1 MIKKSLP
8 LQAFCFLDI
17 YGYPIPLT
25 QNVGSC
31 YTSQRKNENLLSLG
45 GVVRM
50 KTNILSWLQEG
61 NITVPAVLF
70 SEYRNMNLNEYEL
83 VLLLNIITFIE
94 KGNDFP
100 TPEELSSRMTIT
112 ISECNEMLRR
122 LIQKGF
128 IEIMDEYSS
137 EGIMFEK
144 YSLGP
149 LWERLV
155 EQFLMKNK
163 NEQEVTKKA
172 DESNLYTCFE
182 KEFGRPLSPFECESL
197 AMWMDD
203 DHHDPTIIKAAL
215 REAVM
220 SGKLNF
226 RYIDRI
232 LFEWKKN
239 GIKTIEQAKN
249 HGRKFR
255 QKQTQNRPT
264 QESQASTNSVPF
276 YNWLEQ

>member
-1 MIKKSLP
+1 MK
-8 LQAFCFLDI
+8 A
-17 YGYPIPLT
+17 
-25 QNVGSC
+25 
-31 YTSQRKNENLLSLG
+31 NLLA
-45 GVVRM
+45 
-50 KTNILSWLQEG
+50 WLNEG
-61 NITVPAVLF
+61 NITIPALLF
-70 SEYRNMNLNEYEL
+70 SEYRNLNLNETEL
-83 VLLLNIITFIE
+83 VLLLNIITFLE

-100 TPEELSSRMTIT
+100 TPEELSARMTIS
-112 ISECNEMLRR
+112 ISDCSLLLRK
-122 LIQKGF
+122 LIQRGF
-128 IEIMDEYSS
+128 LEIREEYSN
-137 EGIMFEK
+137 EGIRFEK
-144 YSLGP
+144 YSVMP
-149 LWERLV
+149 LWERLID
-155 EQFLMKNK
+155 QFLMNHKQSNELNK
-163 NEQEVTKKA
+163 QAEET
-172 DESNLYTCFE
+172 DLYTCFE

-203 DHHDPTIIKAAL
+203 DHHDPVIIKAAL

-255 QKQTQNRPT
+255 QKQMQRGTVKD
-264 QESQASTNSVPF
+264 ESELPSVPF